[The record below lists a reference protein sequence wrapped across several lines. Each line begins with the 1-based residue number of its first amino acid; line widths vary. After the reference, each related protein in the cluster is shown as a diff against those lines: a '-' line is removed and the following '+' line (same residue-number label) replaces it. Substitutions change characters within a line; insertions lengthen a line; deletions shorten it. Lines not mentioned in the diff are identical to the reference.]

1 MRGARQPC
9 AVQFSMSAPSS
20 MAPVVH
26 IGRAWE
32 ECLWHFG
39 PFTNGSS
46 SMAQQG
52 VDGVAQASSWWRR
65 ASRTSPNTPR
75 ASSRGPRHCGTCCAA
90 RGPAPLPLLLLPSFP
105 RYLVEC
111 ASAAWS
117 ARPRELRNALLC
129 FVTLCAECARRV
141 TPRCRYTLVA
151 GLQSTLPTAQASQ
164 LSPAGAHVERA
175 HVALEAVC
183 AHFGN
188 WSQRRT
194 APQPALGSCV
204 NSMRCETLVDCS
216 NRHHRRYRF
225 SRFPRMVVF

>member
-1 MRGARQPC
+1 MGALGKTVYGTLGHSRQWPKRGWTGWPRRRVGGGEHP
-9 AVQFSMSAPSS
+9 VQ
-20 MAPVVH
+20 VQIH
-26 IGRAWE
+26 RERA
-32 ECLWHFG
+32 
-39 PFTNGSS
+39 
-46 SMAQQG
+46 
-52 VDGVAQASSWWRR
+52 AQAH
-65 ASRTSPNTPR
+65 AT
-75 ASSRGPRHCGTCCAA
+75 AGLAA
-90 RGPAPLPLLLLPSFP
+90 RPVDPPPRPSLPLLLLPSFP

-117 ARPRELRNALLC
+117 ARPRAFRNALLC
-129 FVTLCAECARRV
+129 FVTLCAESARRV

-204 NSMRCETLVDCS
+204 NSVHCETLVDCP